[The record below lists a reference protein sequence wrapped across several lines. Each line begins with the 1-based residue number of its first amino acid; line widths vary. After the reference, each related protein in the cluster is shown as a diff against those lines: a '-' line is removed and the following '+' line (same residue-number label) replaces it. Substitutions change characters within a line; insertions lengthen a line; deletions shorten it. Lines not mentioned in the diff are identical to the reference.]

1 MEANMKRKR
10 TSNKVCMGQESGA
23 AVVTVLLIA
32 FLLLTAS
39 IALLS
44 GVSAGTKNGTDML
57 SETKAYYAAESGL
70 QATINALRHSG
81 GTGMKY
87 SAAHANTR
95 MEGPLNY
102 DYKPDPDDPD
112 TWRIGIGGGTY
123 NPNTGEAFRVQVEDP
138 DRMGER
144 LTFETDALQS
154 GILATRFTGF
164 SSGGVTIETTTISS
178 TITIP
183 DSTAPEKKVVIT
195 MTPPQDPSTVVFTG
209 NVPDIIP
216 DLATFTISH
225 IGVDP
230 SMPAGDVFFQ
240 INYSLTAPRNDAAK
254 MLFGKITK
262 VAGQQPLVTMV
273 GPSAE
278 LVGSTI
284 TFCSSDAPNCTYSSQ
299 LLDVATSP
307 QASVFARITPVE
319 PVRLLVKSTGYGP
332 FGAKKELE
340 AIIRKDIP
348 NLSASNAATSMV
360 GPSTCPAE
368 YPTCLGF
375 AFSAGTSSNITYSG
389 GNCATGPCVPS
400 FGLTDPNN
408 LTTVA
413 NYTLPNGNPMAAS
426 PPPELMTGGLP
437 AWQQSPAAMDA
448 FIDDMR
454 AMAQGSDRYFVSPDG
469 TTPVTVPDNPGN
481 FTSGLGITFC
491 EGSCQV
497 GGSGG
502 GFLVVTGKLTN
513 TGNFSF
519 RGLIVVVGEEGWLRN
534 GGGNGQVIGNV
545 VIAPYNK
552 LSYIP
557 ESHTTSFL
565 PPRYT
570 ITGGGTSDLLYGD
583 ITSTF
588 SNTSGVSD
596 IIQGIAEK

>member
-1 MEANMKRKR
+1 MEANMKKEG
-10 TSNKVCMGQESGA
+10 SSYKHYIGQEKGA

-44 GVSAGTKNGTDML
+44 GVAAGTKNSGDML

-70 QATINALRHSG
+70 QATINALRHRNPKV
-81 GTGMKY
+81 KY
-87 SAAHANTR
+87 SEATADPT
-95 MEGPLNY
+95 METYLTYNY
-102 DYKPDPDDPD
+102 QAGTPDQ
-112 TWRIGIGGGTY
+112 RIVIGQAPETY
-123 NPNTGEAFRVQVEDP
+123 NPNTGEAYKINVYDP
-138 DRMGER
+138 DNYGAGLTFRTDTTLSGVPETR
-144 LTFETDALQS
+144 LT
-154 GILATRFTGF
+154 GYTG
-164 SSGGVTIETTTISS
+164 SGGGVITTTGTTSTVTIT
-178 TITIP
+178 
-183 DSTAPEKKVVIT
+183 DSAAPENKTLIT
-195 MTPPQDPSTVVFTG
+195 MAPPSDPQSITFG
-209 NVPDIIP
+209 DFAPDVGQ
-216 DLATFTISH
+216 LASFTISN
-225 IGVDP
+225 
-230 SMPAGDVFFQ
+230 AGAGANIPDGDFIDFQ
-240 INYSLTAPRNDAAK
+240 IKYSLTAPRSDATK
-254 MLFGKITK
+254 MIYGKISK
-262 VAGQQPLVTMV
+262 AAGALMVTV
-273 GPSAE
+273 DGTGAE

-284 TFCSSDAPNCTYSSQ
+284 TFCSTQTDGCTYSAQ
-299 LLDVATSP
+299 PLDVVASP
-307 QASVFARITPVE
+307 QRSIFARVTPVE
-319 PVRLLVKSTGYGP
+319 PVRLVVRSTGYGP

-348 NLSASNAATSMV
+348 NLSASNAANTMV

-375 AFSAGTSSNITYSG
+375 AFAPGTSAGVTYSG
-389 GNCATGPCVPS
+389 GNCSTGPCVPS

-408 LTTVA
+408 LTTVN
-413 NYTLPNGNPMAAS
+413 NYRLPNGQPMAAS
-426 PPPELMTGGLP
+426 PPPELLTGGLP

-454 AMAQGSDRYFVSPDG
+454 AMAQGSDRYYVSSNG
-469 TTPVTVPDNPGN
+469 TTPVVVPDNPGN
-481 FTSGLGITFC
+481 FTSGTGITFC

-545 VIAPYNK
+545 VIAPYNRM
-552 LSYIP
+552 SYIP
-557 ESHTTSFL
+557 ENHTTSFL
-565 PPRYT
+565 PPRYQ
-570 ITGGGTSDLLYGD
+570 ITGGGGSDIIYGD

-596 IIQGIAEK
+596 IMQGIAEK